1 MRKVARIQISLAT
14 RKTLPLKGK
23 TRMKFQVD
31 LLNQLVLPRVAR
43 CRINLILCSLP
54 LSLDRKKQ
62 EVSKKEKP
70 LQHLAEQLDK
80 PVKAKKEA
88 MGPKRP
94 QEHRKAPL
102 RRTPKRLICLPR
114 KRRVTSESSTNFLP
128 YQVLLSFNF

>member
-1 MRKVARIQISLAT
+1 MNMQALETQFERDLAA
-14 RKTLPLKGK
+14 KKEAAEEKGR
-23 TRMKFQVD
+23 RMDKQH
-31 LLNQLVLPRVAR
+31 RE
-43 CRINLILCSLP
+43 NL
-54 LSLDRKKQ
+54 DGQ